1 MTSYEIKAPQTL
13 DADIMLPA
21 SKSISNRALII
32 HALAGSDTMP
42 RNLSDCDDTRVVFQ
56 ALNNRPEVIDI
67 GAAGTA
73 MRFLTA
79 WLAATGGTHTLTGSD
94 RMKHRPIGILVD
106 TLRILGADISYLEQ
120 EGFPPLLIKGQKLHG
135 GSIEIPGNVSSQFI
149 SALLLTAPVMTE
161 GLELRLCGDI
171 VSRPYI
177 DLTLCTMRQFGAR
190 ADWADSC
197 TIRVD
202 STPYEE
208 RPYLIENDWTAA
220 SYWYEIA
227 ALYDI
232 GSARISLHG
241 LMDGSRQGDA
251 VVKYIF
257 SLLGVKTTFDSA
269 VAGEPTTVRL
279 TRHAGCVER
288 LDYNFINCPDLAQ
301 TVAVTCCAI
310 GVPFRFDGL
319 ASLKIKETDRLMAL
333 QQELGKLGYVVKI
346 ENDAELIWDGQT
358 CKASPM
364 AVDTYDDHRMA
375 MAFAPLAVK
384 AGSVRINHPEV
395 VTKSYPRFWN
405 DLTSAG
411 FHICSTATDSSEA

>member
-42 RNLSDCDDTRVVFQ
+42 RNLSDCDDTRVVLQ

-161 GLELRLCGDI
+161 GLELRLSGDI

-232 GSARISLHG
+232 GSERISLHG

-269 VAGEPTTVRL
+269 AAGEPTTVRL

-288 LDYNFINCPDLAQ
+288 FDYNFINCPDLAQ

-358 CKASPM
+358 CKACPM

-395 VTKSYPRFWN
+395 VTKSYPRFWD

-411 FHICSTATDSSEA
+411 FHICSAATDSSEA

>member
-13 DADIMLPA
+13 DADITLPA

-42 RNLSDCDDTRVVFQ
+42 RNLSDCDDTRVVLQ

-120 EGFPPLLIKGQKLHG
+120 EGFPPLLIKGQRLHG

-269 VAGEPTTVRL
+269 AAGEPTTVRL
-279 TRHAGCVER
+279 TRYAGCVER

-364 AVDTYDDHRMA
+364 AVNTYDDHRMA

-384 AGSVRINHPEV
+384 TGSVRINHPEV
-395 VTKSYPRFWN
+395 VTKSYPRFWD

-411 FHICSTATDSSEA
+411 FHICSAATDSSEA

>member
-13 DADIMLPA
+13 DADITLPA

-42 RNLSDCDDTRVVFQ
+42 RNLSDCDDTRVVLQ

-120 EGFPPLLIKGQKLHG
+120 EGFPPLLIKGQRLHG
-135 GSIEIPGNVSSQFI
+135 GSIEIPGNISSQFI

-161 GLELRLCGDI
+161 GLELRLSGDI

-202 STPYEE
+202 STPYEG

-269 VAGEPTTVRL
+269 AAGEPTTVRL

-288 LDYNFINCPDLAQ
+288 FDYNFINCPDLAQ

-384 AGSVRINHPEV
+384 TGSVRINHPEV
-395 VTKSYPRFWN
+395 VTKSYPRFWD

-411 FHICSTATDSSEA
+411 FHICSAGTDSSEA